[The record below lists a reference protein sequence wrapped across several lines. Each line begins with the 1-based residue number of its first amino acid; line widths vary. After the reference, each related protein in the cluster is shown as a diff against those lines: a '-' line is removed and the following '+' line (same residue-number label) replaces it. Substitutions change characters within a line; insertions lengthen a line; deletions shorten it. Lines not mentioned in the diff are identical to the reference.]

1 MEEYLKDFSGEIP
14 EEAYEF
20 AYEVALSESRYIF
33 VSDRKSV
40 V

>member
-33 VSDRKSV
+33 VSRKNKI
-40 V
+40 